1 MKALEL
7 KVPPVIVVGVI
18 AAIMQLISHS
28 LPTVKIP
35 LTLRVSLTAIIVVL
49 AMVSGVWG
57 VWEFRKQRTTV
68 NPHTPEKSSSLV
80 TSGVF
85 QFTRNPM
92 YLGLAMLL
100 VALAAYKSS
109 PLLIA
114 GVVVFILYMNR
125 FQISPEER
133 FMKQHFG
140 QEYTE
145 YCLRVR
151 RWL

>member
-7 KVPPVIVVGVI
+7 KVPPVIVVGII
-18 AAIMQLISHS
+18 AGIMHFTSHS
-28 LPTVKIP
+28 LPAVKIP
-35 LTLRVSLTAIIVVL
+35 LSLRVSLTALIVLL
-49 AMVSGVWG
+49 ALVSGALG

-92 YLGLAMLL
+92 YLGLALL
-100 VALAAYKSS
+100 LLALAVYKSS

-125 FQISPEER
+125 FQIAPEEG

-140 QEYTE
+140 PEYTD
-145 YCLRVR
+145 YCSRVR

>member
-28 LPTVKIP
+28 LPTIKIP
-35 LTLRVSLTAIIVVL
+35 LTLRVSLTTIIVVL
-49 AMVSGVWG
+49 AMVCGVWG

-68 NPHTPEKSSSLV
+68 NPHTPKKSSSLV
-80 TSGVF
+80 TSGIF

-100 VALAAYKSS
+100 LAIAVYKSS

-125 FQISPEER
+125 FQIAPEER
-133 FMKQHFG
+133 FMNQRFG